1 MIPKAYRT
9 ALILCVLPFFLS
21 ACGIAQKKDPF
32 ETFNRAMYDLSNDLD
47 MMVVRPAAEIYK
59 AALPDPIDKGI
70 SNFFSNLGEL
80 TVITNDV
87 LQFKFKQAV
96 EDTGRFAVN
105 STVGILGILDVAT
118 RFGLEKHYEDFGQ
131 TLGVWGVQQGPYLYI
146 PGIGPSTIRDATGR
160 VVDFSTDVRTYITD
174 IGATDTSTT
183 NVSRATELLDIVDMS
198 YAAELLDIRS
208 DLIEM
213 EAILGSAAIDKYSYI
228 REAYLKRR
236 EYLVY
241 DGSPPQDEID
251 EDFLFDDEEFELEE
265 DFEEEM
271 GSEATDLETQ
281 STET

>member
-9 ALILCVLPFFLS
+9 ALILCILPLFLS

-32 ETFNRAMYDLSNDLD
+32 EKFNRAMYDLSNDLD

-59 AALPDPIDKGI
+59 AALPDPVDKGI

-96 EDTGRFAVN
+96 EDTGRFALN

-131 TLGVWGVQQGPYLYI
+131 TLGVWGVGQGPYLYI
-146 PGIGPSTIRDATGR
+146 PGVGPSTIRDVAGR
-160 VVDFSTDVRTYITD
+160 TVDFSTDARTYMAD
-174 IGATDTSTT
+174 SRTS
-183 NVSRATELLDIVDMS
+183 NVSRATELFDIIDMS

-208 DLIEM
+208 DLIDM

-241 DGSPPQDEID
+241 DGDPPQDEVD
-251 EDFLFDDEEFELEE
+251 EDFLFEDEDDEEFEEQEFEE
-265 DFEEEM
+265 DN
-271 GSEATDLETQ
+271 AAIETS
-281 STET
+281 STKI

>member
-1 MIPKAYRT
+1 
-9 ALILCVLPFFLS
+9 
-21 ACGIAQKKDPF
+21 
-32 ETFNRAMYDLSNDLD
+32 MYDLSNDLD

-80 TVITNDV
+80 TVITNDI
-87 LQFKFKQAV
+87 LQFKFKQAAR
-96 EDTGRFAVN
+96 DTGRFAVN

-131 TLGVWGVQQGPYLYI
+131 TLGVWGVGQGPYLYI
-146 PGIGPSTIRDATGR
+146 PGLGPSTIRDATGR
-160 VVDFSTDVRTYITD
+160 AADYFTDIRTYASD
-174 IGATDTSTT
+174 IADTSTT
-183 NVSRATELLDIVDMS
+183 NVSRATELFDIIDMS

-208 DLIEM
+208 DLIDM

-241 DGSPPQDEID
+241 DGNPPQDEID
-251 EDFLFDDEEFELEE
+251 EDFLFDDDELEE
-265 DFEEEM
+265 EFDKELELELEE
-271 GSEATDLETQ
+271 TVLDLETK
-281 STET
+281 STEKT